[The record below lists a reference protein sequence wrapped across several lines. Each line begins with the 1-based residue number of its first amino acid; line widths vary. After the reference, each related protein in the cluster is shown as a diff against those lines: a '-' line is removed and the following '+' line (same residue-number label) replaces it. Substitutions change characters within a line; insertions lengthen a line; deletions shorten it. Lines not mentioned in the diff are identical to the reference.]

1 MNRDMPLSEATYYIL
16 LALIQPNHGYGIIQQ
31 VEQMT
36 NSRVVLGAGTLYG
49 ALNSLLKKNWIKLYS
64 EDTSS
69 RKKKEYVLTEL
80 GLSSLKAEV
89 SRLKGLIENSKILE
103 DQNDKV

>member
-89 SRLKGLIENSKILE
+89 SRLKSLIENSKILE
-103 DQNDKV
+103 DLNDKV